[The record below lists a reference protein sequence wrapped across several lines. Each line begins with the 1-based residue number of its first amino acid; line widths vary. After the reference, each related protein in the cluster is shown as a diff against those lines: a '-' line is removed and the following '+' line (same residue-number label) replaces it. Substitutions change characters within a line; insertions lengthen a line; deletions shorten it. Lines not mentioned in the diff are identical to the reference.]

1 MSESSYLDGQMLL
14 AMPGIGD
21 PRFERS
27 LIYLCAHSEEGAMG
41 IIVNKHA
48 EDITFPDL
56 LGRLGIISEGEQI
69 DLPGNVREMQVHV
82 GGPVE
87 TGRGF
92 VLHTT
97 DYFAAECTLPIDS
110 SIGLTATLDVL
121 RAIASGEGPKH
132 SLLALGY
139 SGWGPGQ
146 LESEIQSNGWLHC
159 EASNDLIFSENLD
172 EKYDTALAKIGI
184 DPRLLSSEAGHA

>member
-1 MSESSYLDGQMLL
+1 MNASSYLDGQMLL

-27 LIYLCAHSEEGAMG
+27 LIYMCAHSEEGAMG

-48 EDITFPDL
+48 SDINFPDL
-56 LGRLGIISEGEQI
+56 LEKLGIISDGEQI
-69 DLPGNVREMQVHV
+69 DLPGEVREMQVHV

-92 VLHTT
+92 VLHST
-97 DYFAAECTLPIDS
+97 DYFASDCTLPIDAS
-110 SIGLTATLDVL
+110 VGLTATLDVL
-121 RAIASGEGPKH
+121 RAIVEGNGPKQ

-146 LESEIQSNGWLHC
+146 LEAEIQSNGWLHC
-159 EASNDLIFSENLD
+159 EATSDLIFNDNLD
-172 EKYDTALAKIGI
+172 EKYDAALAKIGI